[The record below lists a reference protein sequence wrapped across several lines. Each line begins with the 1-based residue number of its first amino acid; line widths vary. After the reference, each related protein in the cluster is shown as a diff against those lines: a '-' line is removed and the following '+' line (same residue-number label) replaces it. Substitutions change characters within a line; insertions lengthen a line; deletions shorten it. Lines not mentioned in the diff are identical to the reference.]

1 MNIFITFL
9 LDFIQG
15 IKSIKSMN
23 LISNS
28 KLFLSTNLTKIFN
41 SGKRLLFFKRIIT
54 GVQELVN
61 VFVILLF
68 LYFIYQLRHT

>member
-28 KLFLSTNLTKIFN
+28 KLFLSTNLKKKFLILV
-41 SGKRLLFFKRIIT
+41 KDYFFLK
-54 GVQELVN
+54 E
-61 VFVILLF
+61 
-68 LYFIYQLRHT
+68 